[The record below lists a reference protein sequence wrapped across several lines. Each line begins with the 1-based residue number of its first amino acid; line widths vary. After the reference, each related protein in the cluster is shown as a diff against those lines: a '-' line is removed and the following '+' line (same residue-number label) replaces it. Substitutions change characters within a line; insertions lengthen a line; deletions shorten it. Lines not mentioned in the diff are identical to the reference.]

1 MSKSDAQC
9 RLSESEKVWYHH
21 TAGNRGREMNAMQN
35 QFYVDYVEKS
45 LAKKL
50 APGVVYSDRELANVR
65 NRALTAAHTMSVPWL
80 LYPECPLMV
89 RLGGSLLLY
98 VILIISLPPRRSR
111 HCSG

>member
-50 APGVVYSDRELANVR
+50 APGVVYSDREFEDLVKGCVAELAEKITIDESV
-65 NRALTAAHTMSVPWL
+65 AKKLTNEIFCAHRKLGILQPWN
-80 LYPECPLMV
+80 C
-89 RLGGSLLLY
+89 
-98 VILIISLPPRRSR
+98 
-111 HCSG
+111 